1 MYIYEKHTYV
11 LAETAHFKN
20 DQKILLWEKWNV
32 EKNALNL
39 L

>member
-1 MYIYEKHTYV
+1 MKNTHV

-20 DQKILLWEKWNV
+20 DQKILLWEKSEMWK
-32 EKNALNL
+32 KNALNL